1 MFGILGS
8 WEGLGSGILDLGAC
22 GLVFYGNLGLQVFT
36 DLNASKHYRCFGLW
50 LEYVRCCYARNRG
63 SQLDLPDLIS
73 LVVSLLEL
81 EHDMETA
88 GIYELC

>member
-1 MFGILGS
+1 M
-8 WEGLGSGILDLGAC
+8 GAC

-63 SQLDLPDLIS
+63 SQLDLPDLIL
-73 LVVSLLEL
+73 LVVALLENQVAKKL
-81 EHDMETA
+81 EHEMETA
-88 GIYELC
+88 GIYELY